1 MPRPRHF
8 AALRKSWNRV
18 RTFEAQDGEGAAST
32 MRLDHKFRPDERV
45 SEPEADHRAP
55 GRGVTIAVV
64 LAALIWAAVAAVWL
78 CLR

>member
-1 MPRPRHF
+1 
-8 AALRKSWNRV
+8 
-18 RTFEAQDGEGAAST
+18 